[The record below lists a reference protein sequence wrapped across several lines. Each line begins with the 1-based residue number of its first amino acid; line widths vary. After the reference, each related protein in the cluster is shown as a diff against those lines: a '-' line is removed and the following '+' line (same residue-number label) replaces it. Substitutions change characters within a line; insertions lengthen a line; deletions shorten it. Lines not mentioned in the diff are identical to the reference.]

1 MSQEAIEAPSDKPL
15 NPRQKAFARELGIA
29 VAEGKRDFTEPY
41 AKAGFS
47 PHRGNAARLAADPR
61 IKTVVDEVCAEQLRL
76 AGLHVGYLQA
86 KTLQMFHASSTA
98 IHRKIGQFIE
108 LIEDAK
114 GNPIFA
120 RFRQDLTAEEAA
132 ELDAITW
139 PLSEFKIDKD
149 GIVTI
154 KLSDK
159 KAIAEMLLK
168 QMGVGKD
175 DPTNVN
181 VGVQNAVRFIV
192 EGGPVATLS
201 QAV

>member
-1 MSQEAIEAPSDKPL
+1 MSQEVIEKLEERPL

-61 IKTVVDEVCAEQLRL
+61 IKAVVDETCAEQLRL

-86 KTLQMFHASSTA
+86 KTLQMFHASPTQ
-98 IHRKIGQFIE
+98 IHRKIGKFIE
-108 LIEDAK
+108 VIENEE
-114 GNPIFA
+114 GYPIFA
-120 RFRQDLTAEEAA
+120 RFRQNLSPEEAA

-175 DPTNVN
+175 DPANVN
-181 VGVQNAVRFIV
+181 VGVGIGSVRFIV
-192 EGGPVATLS
+192 EGAPVAVP
-201 QAV
+201 A